1 MKKILITGVNSFI
14 GNGVE
19 HYLLEYNDQNGGQLY
34 QVEKISQRDD
44 EWEKND
50 FSIYDVVLDVTGIA
64 HADIGRLSREQKQ
77 EYLKIN
83 CELVVKTAQKAKQ
96 QGVKQFVYLS
106 SISVYGNDFRAGKTI
121 YITKDTQPNPTNVY
135 GRSKWEAEQQL
146 MPLQSEDFQVAI
158 LRLPMVYGANCKGN
172 YCLLSRMAGRFPV
185 FPNATEG
192 KSMIYIENLAEFI
205 RLLVEQGGGGLFYPQ
220 NAEYASASELVRLIR
235 KVRGKRTLICKGMGP
250 VIKLVAGL
258 PGKPGLL
265 INKAFGGLAYSEE
278 MSRQLGEYRLY
289 DLEQSIWRTERND
302 KL

>member
-19 HYLLEYNDQNGGQLY
+19 CYLREYNKRNGDQVY

-50 FSIYDVVLDVTGIA
+50 FSSYDTVLDVTGIA

-77 EYLKIN
+77 EYIKIN

-106 SISVYGNDFRAGKTI
+106 SISVYGNDFRAGKTN
-121 YITKDTQPNPTNVY
+121 YITKDTRPNPTNVY

-185 FPNATEG
+185 FPNATER

-205 RLLVEQGGGGLFYPQ
+205 RLLAEDGGGGVFYPQ

-235 KVRGKRTLICKGMGP
+235 KVRGKNTLISKWMG
-250 VIKLVAGL
+250 VFVKLGARL
-258 PGKPGLL
+258 PGKPGRLL
-265 INKAFGGLAYSEE
+265 NKAFGGLVYQKE
-278 MSRQLGEYRLY
+278 MSRQLGAYQIY
-289 DLEQSIWRTERND
+289 NLEQSIWLTERKD
-302 KL
+302 DH